1 MATVY
6 LGLGSN
12 KSPDYHISWALQ
24 ALISH
29 FGDVTHSPIYRSVAV
44 GFDGDDFLNAVACI
58 HTDMEVGELKEFI
71 TTLED
76 ECGRDRSQP
85 KFSDRVLDI
94 DILLYDDWVGIF
106 DGLSLPRDEITQ
118 YAHVLKPLADLAPT
132 LYHPGTQ
139 QTYQML
145 WDTFTGDRSILEH
158 TLVSQRP
165 LP

>member
-12 KSPDYHISWALQ
+12 KAPDYHISWALK
-24 ALISH
+24 ALTKH
-29 FGDVTHSPIYRSVAV
+29 FGDVACSPIYRSVAV
-44 GFDGDDFLNAVACI
+44 GFDGDDFLNAVTCI
-58 HTDMEVGELKEFI
+58 QTDREVGEIKELM
-71 TTLED
+71 TVLED
-76 ECGRDRSQP
+76 QCGRDRSQP

-94 DILLYDDWVGIF
+94 DILLYDDKVGTF

-132 LYHPGTQ
+132 LCHPGTH

-145 WDTFTGDRSILEH
+145 WDTFTGDRAIYEH
-158 TLVSQRP
+158 TLVSERP